1 MTDVRVMLAED
12 FPVVSDGIAAALE
25 RGPGITVVGTAADGA
40 EALRMAL
47 ELRPDVLLA
56 DLHMPELGGIMLL
69 ERLRT
74 ALPATHCIVLTAS
87 EKSDS
92 LLAAI
97 SAGARGYLTK
107 RTTAQELR
115 SAVLTVHGGGSVIS
129 PSLAGHLLN
138 AYSRA
143 STGGDADQLR
153 PKLTITEQEVLRL
166 LTEGMT
172 DRQIAERLYVSPRT
186 VQNHLARVRQ
196 KTSLSRRSEL
206 ARWAVMHAVY

>member
-1 MTDVRVMLAED
+1 MDVRVMLAED
-12 FPVVSDGIAAALE
+12 FPLVSEGIAGALE
-25 RGPGITVVGTAADGA
+25 RGPGITVVGTAENGV

-47 ELRPDVLLA
+47 ELRPDVLLV

-107 RTTAQELR
+107 RATAEELR
-115 SAVLTVHGGGSVIS
+115 SAVLTVNGGGSVIA
-129 PSLAGHLLN
+129 PSLAGHLLQ

-143 STGGDADQLR
+143 STGEPDQLR
-153 PKLTITEQEVLRL
+153 PTLTATEQEVLRL
-166 LTEGMT
+166 LTQGLT

>member
-1 MTDVRVMLAED
+1 MDVRVMLAED
-12 FPVVSDGIAAALE
+12 FPLVSEGIAGALE
-25 RGPGITVVGTAADGA
+25 RGPGITVVGTAADGV

-47 ELRPDVLLA
+47 ELRPDVLLV

-107 RTTAQELR
+107 RATAEELR
-115 SAVLTVHGGGSVIS
+115 SAVLTVNGGGSVIA
-129 PSLAGHLLN
+129 PSLAGHLLQ

-143 STGGDADQLR
+143 STGEPDQLR
-153 PKLTITEQEVLRL
+153 PTLTATEQEVLRL
-166 LTEGMT
+166 LTQGLT